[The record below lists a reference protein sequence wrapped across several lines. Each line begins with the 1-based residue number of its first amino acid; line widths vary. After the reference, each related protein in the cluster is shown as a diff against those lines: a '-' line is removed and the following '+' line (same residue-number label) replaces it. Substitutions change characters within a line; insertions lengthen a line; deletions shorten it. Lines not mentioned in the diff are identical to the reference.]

1 MYEYSEDNLIEQT
14 AIDLFFNQLGW
25 DTQLAYNKESFGE
38 GSTLGRLNKK
48 EVVLKKIFFEKLKQF
63 NPNLPDQA
71 YNQAY
76 EKLIEES
83 ITKSLAEINF
93 EKYQL
98 LRNGIPVDFINE
110 KGEQVKNK
118 TLKVFDFDN
127 ADNNNFLAVRQL
139 WIQGNSN
146 RERRPDIIGFV
157 NGIPLLF
164 IELKAAHR
172 KLENAY
178 NDNFTDYKDVIPKLF
193 YYNAFVMLSNGI
205 ESRIGSVTG
214 KYQHFHEWKR
224 ITEEDEGIVALDRI
238 IVGVC
243 EKRRFLDMFENFI
256 LFDNS
261 LGKVVKLIARNH
273 QFIGVNKA
281 IENLKRKTESGKFEL
296 ERLEQIKK
304 NLSPEEYQNQK
315 SEIQNRKS
323 QLGVFWHTQ
332 GSGKSYSMVFFCQK
346 IHRKF
351 TGSYTFLIVTDRNE
365 LDTQI
370 YGTFSGVGAVPQVKA
385 GAKDSLK
392 AGSGKHLKELLSSE
406 HRYLFTLIHK
416 FNFEELI
423 TERDNIIVITDEA
436 HRTQN
441 GQLAM
446 NLRNA
451 LPNASFIG
459 FTGTPLFKDDEI
471 TKRIFGDYVSRYDF
485 KRSVDDG
492 ATVPLYYENRGEYL
506 GLKNPVINEQI
517 RAVIDAESED
527 LDSDQRSRVEQLF
540 AREYPILT
548 AKKRLDAIAKDVVWH
563 FCNRGYKGKGM
574 FIALDKLT
582 AVKMYDLITVH
593 WEKYVEQVEKE
604 ISKGKYGDQEL
615 LEKSRELQ
623 WIKETEICVVV
634 SPEQNEIQK
643 FQKWDLDIEPHR
655 EKMNTQD
662 LETRFKDEND
672 PFRFVIVCAMWITGF
687 DVPTLS
693 TLYLDKP
700 LKSHTLMQAI
710 ARANRISEGKNNGL
724 IVDYIETYTALLDAL
739 AIYGSGG
746 DEGGSGGGEK
756 PEPPVKP
763 KEELIKQLEEALEAT
778 ETFLQDEVKFDL
790 QELINADGLH
800 KLAAMEK
807 AVNAVYTNDETKR
820 KFQVL
825 AREVFNKYKALQPDK
840 VLNQYAPRKNA
851 IDVIYTA
858 IEDNIE
864 SADVAEIMRKIQNV
878 VDGSIEILAAE
889 PVPSPEGIGTG
900 DEGIDLSGLN
910 FDLLEQY
917 FLKTKNKNAVVQSLK
932 DKVEKQLKRMVER
945 NPLTVD
951 YYKRYQQIIEEY
963 NRGKDEVVIKETFRK
978 LIELVNSYSAEEA
991 HTKREGLNDEQKA
1004 IFDILRRGKSLDEK
1018 EKKEVKKIAIELIE
1032 ELKKEKLR
1040 IDQWAEKSIT
1050 AAAIYNYVNKTLF
1063 EFLPYPTYQTDD
1075 IDLRTNLVYEHL
1087 KNQYFGGGISIYGK
1101 F

>member
-1 MYEYSEDNLIEQT
+1 MPWEYSEDNLIEQT
-14 AIDLFFNQLGW
+14 AIDLFFHKLGW
-25 DTQLAYNKESFGE
+25 DSLFAYNKESFGE

-48 EVVLKKIFFEKLKQF
+48 EVIIKRIFFEKLKEF
-63 NPNLPDQA
+63 NPGLPQR
-71 YNQAY
+71 AY
-76 EKLIEES
+76 EEAYTKLTEES
-83 ITKSLAEINF
+83 SIKSLAEINF
-93 EKYQL
+93 EKHQL
-98 LRNGIPVDFINE
+98 LRDGIPIDFIND

-118 TLKVFDFDN
+118 TLKVFDFEE
-127 ADNNNFLAVRQL
+127 AGNNDFLAVRQL
-139 WIQGNSN
+139 WIQGKSN

-157 NGIPLLF
+157 NGIPLVF

-178 NDNFTDYKDVIPKLF
+178 NDNFTDYRDVIPKLF
-193 YYNAFVMLSNGI
+193 YYNAFVILSNGI
-205 ESRIGSVTG
+205 ESRIGSITG

-243 EKRRFLDMFENFI
+243 EKQRLLDLFENFI

-261 LGKVVKLIARNH
+261 LGKVLKLIARNH
-273 QFIGVNKA
+273 QYIGVNKA
-281 IENLKRKTESGKFEL
+281 IENIKHKDQLCKLGKISL
-296 ERLEQIKK
+296 EEK
-304 NLSPEEYQNQK
+304 QK
-315 SEIQNRKS
+315 
-323 QLGVFWHTQ
+323 LGVFWHTQ
-332 GSGKSYSMVFFCQK
+332 GSGKSYSMVFMSLK

-370 YGTFSGVGAVPQVKA
+370 YGTFSGVGAIPQIKA
-385 GAKDSLK
+385 GAKNSLK
-392 AGSGKHLKELLSSE
+392 ANSGRHLKDLLGSE

-416 FNFEELI
+416 FNFEEEI
-423 TERDNIIVITDEA
+423 TQRDNIIVISDEA
-436 HRTQN
+436 HRTQG

-459 FTGTPLFKDDEI
+459 FTGTPLFKDDEL
-471 TKRIFGDYVSRYDF
+471 TRRIFGDYVSRYDF

-506 GLKNPVINEQI
+506 KLKNPVINQQI
-517 RAVIDAESED
+517 RALIDAEGED

-548 AKKRLDAIAKDVVWH
+548 AKKRLEAIAKDVVWH

-582 AVKMYDLITVH
+582 AVRMYDFISHYWRLQIA
-593 WEKYVEQVEKE
+593 QLEKE
-604 ISKGKYGDQEL
+604 IDKGRYGDQEM

-623 WIKETEICVVV
+623 WIKETEICVVI

-643 FQKWDLDIEPHR
+643 FRQWDLDIEPHR

-662 LETRFKDEND
+662 LETRFKSEDD

-739 AIYGSGG
+739 AIYGTGG
-746 DEGGSGGGEK
+746 DESGTGGET

-763 KEELIKQLEEALEAT
+763 KEELIRQLEEALVNT
-778 ETFLQDEVKFDL
+778 ETFLLDEVRFNL
-790 QELINADGLH
+790 NELINATGLE

-807 AVNAVYTNDETKR
+807 GVNAVYTNDETKS
-820 KFQVL
+820 KFQIL
-825 AREVFNKYKALQPDK
+825 AREVFKKYKALQPDK
-840 VLNQYAPRKNA
+840 VLNQYSPRKNA

-858 IEDNIE
+858 IEENIE
-864 SADVAEIMRKIQNV
+864 SADVAEIMKKIQEI
-878 VDGSIEILAAE
+878 VDESIANMVAE
-889 PVPSPEGIGTG
+889 PTHDYGKI
-900 DEGIDLSGLN
+900 IDLSGLN
-910 FDLLEQY
+910 FSLLEKY
-917 FLKTKNKNAVVQSLK
+917 FLKTPNKNTVVQSLK
-932 DKVEKQLKRMVER
+932 DKIENQLKQMVDR
-945 NPLTVD
+945 NPLRVD
-951 YYKRYQQIIEEY
+951 FYKRYQEIIDDY
-963 NRGKDEVVIKETFRK
+963 NRGKDAVTIEETFKK
-978 LIELVNSYSAEEA
+978 LIEFVNSLSEEEA
-991 HTKREGLNDEQKA
+991 DTKREGLTEEQKA
-1004 IFDILRRGKSLDEK
+1004 IFDILRKPDLSESDKKKIK
-1018 EKKEVKKIAIELIE
+1018 EIAIELLA
-1032 ELKKEKLR
+1032 ELKKDKLKVE
-1040 IDQWAEKSIT
+1040 QWADKSVT
-1050 AAAIYNYVNKTLF
+1050 AAAVFNTVNKTLF
-1063 EFLPYPTYQTDD
+1063 EAMPYPTYHTDD
-1075 IDLRTNLVYEHL
+1075 IDLRTNLIYEHL
-1087 KNQYFGGGISIYGK
+1087 KHQYYGGGLSVYGK
-1101 F
+1101 Y

>member
-1 MYEYSEDNLIEQT
+1 MSYEYSEDNLIEQT

-25 DTQLAYNKESFGE
+25 DTLLAYNKESFGE
-38 GSTLGRLNKK
+38 GSSLGRLNKK
-48 EVVLKKIFFEKLKQF
+48 EVVLKKTFFEKIKEF
-63 NPNLPDQA
+63 NPDLPQKAYEEA
-71 YNQAY
+71 YN
-76 EKLIEES
+76 KIIEES
-83 ITKSLAEINF
+83 ITKSLDEINY
-93 EKYQL
+93 EKHQL

-139 WIQGNSN
+139 WLQGKSN

-178 NDNFTDYKDVIPKLF
+178 SDNFTDYKAVIPKLF
-193 YYNAFVMLSNGI
+193 YYNAFVLLSNGI

-224 ITEEDEGIVALDRI
+224 IAEEDEGIVALDRI

-243 EKRRFLDMFENFI
+243 EKKRFLDLFENFI

-261 LGKVVKLIARNH
+261 LGKVVKIIARNH

-281 IENLKRKTESGKFEL
+281 IENIKHKEELFKNGKITE
-296 ERLEQIKK
+296 
-304 NLSPEEYQNQK
+304 EEKQK
-315 SEIQNRKS
+315 
-323 QLGVFWHTQ
+323 LGVFWHTQ

-346 IHRKF
+346 IHHKF

-365 LDTQI
+365 LDRQI
-370 YGTFSGVGAVPQVKA
+370 YGTFSGIGAVPQVKA
-385 GAKDSLK
+385 GSNDSIQ
-392 AGSGKHLKELLSSE
+392 ANSGKHLRELLSSE

-416 FNFEELI
+416 FNFEEEI
-423 TERDNIIVITDEA
+423 TRRDNIIVISDEA
-436 HRTQN
+436 HRTQGGN
-441 GQLAM
+441 LAM
-446 NLRNA
+446 NLRNS

-506 GLKNPVINEQI
+506 GLKNPTINAEI
-517 RAVIDAESED
+517 RQLLENEE
-527 LDSDQRSRVEQLF
+527 LETDQRSRVEQLI

-548 AKKRLDAIAKDVVWH
+548 AKKRLDAIAKDTVWH

-582 AVKMYDLITVH
+582 AVRMYDLITHH
-593 WEKYVEQVEKE
+593 WKQNIEQLEKDLV
-604 ISKGKYGDQEL
+604 KGKYGDQEL
-615 LEKSRELQ
+615 LEKSRELL

-634 SPEQNEIQK
+634 SSEQNEIQK

-655 EKMNTQD
+655 EKMNKEN
-662 LETRFKDEND
+662 LEARFKEEND

-739 AIYGSGG
+739 AMYGTGG
-746 DEGGSGGGEK
+746 QTEGNRRDEKEK
-756 PEPPVKP
+756 SPLEPNT
-763 KEELIKQLEEALEAT
+763 ELINLLEDTIAT
-778 ETFLQDEVKFDL
+778 VESFLLQEVNFDL
-790 QELINADGLH
+790 KELINADGLH
-800 KLAAMEK
+800 KLASMEK

-825 AREVFNKYKALQPDK
+825 AREVFKKYKALQPHK

-851 IDVIYTA
+851 IDAVYTA

-864 SADVAEIMRKIQNV
+864 SADVADIMRKIQNV
-878 VDGSIEILAAE
+878 VDESIENMVAE
-889 PVPSPEGIGTG
+889 SGHNESKI
-900 DEGIDLSGLN
+900 IDLSGLD

-917 FLKTKNKNAVVQSLK
+917 FLKTKNKNAAVQSLK
-932 DKVEKQLKRMVER
+932 DKIEKQLKQMVER

-951 YYKRYQQIIEEY
+951 YYKRYQEIIEEY

-978 LIELVNSYSAEEA
+978 LIELVNSYSEEEA
-991 HTKREGLNDEQKA
+991 DTKREGLTDEQKA
-1004 IFDILRRGKSLDEK
+1004 IFDILRHGKKLEEK
-1018 EKKEVKKIAIELIE
+1018 EKNEIKKISVELLE
-1032 ELKKEKLR
+1032 ELKKEKLKVA
-1040 IDQWAEKSIT
+1040 QWSDKSVT
-1050 AAAIYNYVNKTLF
+1050 AAAVFNTVSKTLF
-1063 EFLPYPTYQTDD
+1063 ETLPYPTYQTDD
-1075 IDLRTNLVYEHL
+1075 IDLKTNLVYEHL
-1087 KNQYFGGGISIYGK
+1087 KHQYFGGGVSIYGQY
-1101 F
+1101 

>member
-1 MYEYSEDNLIEQT
+1 MTWEYSENNLIEQT
-14 AIDLFFNQLGW
+14 AIDLFFNRLGW
-25 DTQLAYNKESFGE
+25 DTLLAHNKEDFGE
-38 GSTLGRLNKK
+38 GSTLGKRDKK
-48 EVVLKKIFFEKLKQF
+48 EVVLKKIFFEKLKQL
-63 NPNLPDQA
+63 NPNLPEQA
-71 YNQAY
+71 YERAY
-76 EKLIEES
+76 EKLIAES
-83 ITKSLAEINF
+83 STKSLDEINY
-93 EKYQL
+93 EKHLL
-98 LRNGIPVDFINE
+98 LRNGIPIDFIATE
-110 KGEQVKNK
+110 GEHAGSTQHK

-127 ADNNNFLAVRQL
+127 VDNNHFLAVRQL
-139 WIQGNSN
+139 RIQGKSN

-164 IELKAAHR
+164 IELKAAHQ

-178 NDNFTDYKDVIPKLF
+178 KDNFTDYKDVIPELF
-193 YYNAFVMLSNGI
+193 YYNAFVLLSNGI
-205 ESRIGSVTG
+205 ESRIGSITG

-243 EKRRFLDMFENFI
+243 EKKRFLDLFENFI

-261 LGKVVKLIARNH
+261 LGKVVKVIARNH

-281 IENLKRKTESGKFEL
+281 LENIKHKEQLYKLGRISL
-296 ERLEQIKK
+296 EEK
-304 NLSPEEYQNQK
+304 QK
-315 SEIQNRKS
+315 
-323 QLGVFWHTQ
+323 LGVFWHTQ

-370 YGTFSGVGAVPQVKA
+370 YSTFSGVGAVPQVRA

-392 AGSGKHLKELLSSE
+392 ANTGEHLRQLLGSE

-416 FNFEELI
+416 FNFNEQI
-423 TERDNIIVITDEA
+423 TQRDNIIVISDEA
-436 HRTQN
+436 HRTQG
-441 GQLAM
+441 GQMAI

-459 FTGTPLFKDDEI
+459 FTGTPLFKDGEI
-471 TKRIFGDYVSRYDF
+471 TKRIFGDYVSCYDF

-506 GLKNPVINEQI
+506 GLKNPAINDQI

-548 AKKRLDAIAKDVVWH
+548 AEKRLDAIAKDVVWH

-574 FIALDKLT
+574 FITLDKLT
-582 AVKMYDLITVH
+582 AVKMYDLITAH
-593 WEKYVEQVEKE
+593 WKKYVEQLEKE
-604 ISKGKYGDQEL
+604 ISRGGYGDQEQ
-615 LEKSRELQ
+615 LEKKHELR

-634 SPEQNEIQK
+634 SSEQNEIQK
-643 FQKWDLDIEPHR
+643 FQKWGLDIEPHR

-662 LETRFKDEND
+662 LEARFKDEYD

-687 DVPTLS
+687 DVPALS

-700 LKSHTLMQAI
+700 LKTHTLMQAI

-724 IVDYIETYTALLDAL
+724 IVDYIETYTALLNAL

-746 DEGGSGGGEK
+746 EEGGGEK

-778 ETFLQDEVKFDL
+778 ETFLRDEVNFDL
-790 QELINADGLH
+790 QELINADDLY

-807 AVNAVYTNDETKR
+807 AVNAVYTNDKTKQ

-825 AREVFNKYKALQPDK
+825 AREVFKKYKALQPDK

-851 IDVIYTA
+851 INVIYTR
-858 IEDNIE
+858 IEKNTE
-864 SADVAEIMRKIQNV
+864 SADVADLMRKIQNV
-878 VDGSIEILAAE
+878 VDKSIENMVAE
-889 PVPSPEGIGTG
+889 PEYNEEKI
-900 DEGIDLSGLN
+900 IDLSGLD

-917 FLKTKNKNAVVQSLK
+917 FLKTKNKNAAVQSLK

-951 YYKRYQQIIEEY
+951 YYNRYQEIIDEY

-978 LIELVNSYSAEEA
+978 LIELVNSYSEEEA
-991 HTKREGLNDEQKA
+991 DTKREGLTDEQKA
-1004 IFDILRRGKSLDEK
+1004 IFDILRHGKKLEEK
-1018 EKKEVKKIAIELIE
+1018 EKNKIKKISIELLD
-1032 ELKKEKLR
+1032 ELKKEKLKVE
-1040 IDQWAEKSIT
+1040 QWAYKSVT
-1050 AAAIYNYVNKTLF
+1050 VAAVFNMVYDILF
-1063 EFLPYPTYQTDD
+1063 KGLPCPTYQAED
-1075 IDLRTNLVYEHL
+1075 IEKRTESVCKHL
-1087 KNQYFGGGISIYGK
+1087 KRQYFGGGMSIYNHQY
-1101 F
+1101 

>member
-1 MYEYSEDNLIEQT
+1 MKEYSEDNLIEQT
-14 AIDLFFNQLGW
+14 AIDLFFNRLGW
-25 DTQLAYNKESFGE
+25 DTLLAYNKESFGE
-38 GSTLGRLNKK
+38 GSSLGRLNKK
-48 EVVLKKIFFEKLKQF
+48 EVVLKKIFFEKIKEF
-63 NPNLPDQA
+63 NPGLPQKA
-71 YNQAY
+71 YEEAY

-83 ITKSLAEINF
+83 ITKSLAEINY

-118 TLKVFDFDN
+118 TLKVFDFEN
-127 ADNNNFLAVRQL
+127 PDNNNFLAVRQL
-139 WIQGNSN
+139 WLQGKSN

-193 YYNAFVMLSNGI
+193 YYNAFVLLSNGI
-205 ESRIGSVTG
+205 ESRIGSLTG

-243 EKRRFLDMFENFI
+243 EKKRFLDLFENFI

-261 LGKVVKLIARNH
+261 LGKTVKLIARNH

-281 IENLKRKTESGKFEL
+281 IENIKHKEELYQLGKISL
-296 ERLEQIKK
+296 EEK
-304 NLSPEEYQNQK
+304 QK
-315 SEIQNRKS
+315 
-323 QLGVFWHTQ
+323 LGVFWHTQ

-346 IHRKF
+346 IHHKF

-370 YGTFSGVGAVPQVKA
+370 YGTFSGIGAVPQVKS
-385 GAKDSLK
+385 GSKDSLK
-392 AGSGKHLKELLSSE
+392 ANSGKHLRELLSSE

-416 FNFEELI
+416 FNFEGEI
-423 TERDNIIVITDEA
+423 TKRDNIIVISDEA
-436 HRTQN
+436 HRTQGGN
-441 GQLAM
+441 LAM

-485 KRSVDDG
+485 KRSVEDG

-506 GLKNPVINEQI
+506 GLKNPVINDQI
-517 RAVIDAESED
+517 RAVLDAESED

-548 AKKRLDAIAKDVVWH
+548 AKKRLDAIAKDAVWH

-582 AVKMYDLITVH
+582 AVRMYDLITGH
-593 WEKYVEQVEKE
+593 WKIYVEQLEKD
-604 ISKGKYGDQEL
+604 IAKMKYGDQEL

-634 SPEQNEIQK
+634 SSEQNEIQK

-655 EKMNTQD
+655 EKMNTEN
-662 LETRFKDEND
+662 LESRFKEEHD

-724 IVDYIETYTALLDAL
+724 IVDYIETYTSLLDAL
-739 AIYGSGG
+739 AIYGT
-746 DEGGSGGGEK
+746 GGESK
-756 PEPPVKP
+756 DAQNGDKEKSPLEPNT
-763 KEELIKQLEEALEAT
+763 ELVNLLEDAIVATELFLEE
-778 ETFLQDEVKFDL
+778 EVNFDL

-820 KFQVL
+820 KFQIL
-825 AREVFNKYKALQPDK
+825 AREVFKKYKALQPHK
-840 VLNQYAPRKNA
+840 ILNQFARRKNA

-864 SADVAEIMRKIQNV
+864 SADVADIMRKIQKV
-878 VDGSIEILAAE
+878 IDESIENMVAE
-889 PVPSPEGIGTG
+889 SPSLQNGGAGGEGKI
-900 DEGIDLSGLN
+900 IDLSGLN
-910 FDLLEQY
+910 FELLEQY
-917 FLKTKNKNAVVQSLK
+917 FLKTQHKNTAVQSLK
-932 DKVEKQLKRMVER
+932 DKIEKQLKQMVER

-951 YYKRYQQIIEEY
+951 YYKRYQEIIEAY

-978 LIELVNSYSAEEA
+978 LIELVNSYSQEEA
-991 HTKREGLNDEQKA
+991 DTKREGLTDEQKA
-1004 IFDILRRGKSLDEK
+1004 IFDILRYGKKLEEK
-1018 EKKEVKKIAIELIE
+1018 EKKEIKKIAVELLE
-1032 ELKKEKLR
+1032 ELKQNKLKVEK
-1040 IDQWAEKSIT
+1040 WADKSVT
-1050 AAAIYNYVNKTLF
+1050 AAAVFNLVSRKLF
-1063 EFLPYPTYQTDD
+1063 ETLPFPTYQSDD
-1075 IDLRTNLVYEHL
+1075 VDLRTNLVYEHL
-1087 KNQYFGGGISIYGK
+1087 KNQYFGGGISIYGPY
-1101 F
+1101 

>member
-1 MYEYSEDNLIEQT
+1 MTYEYSEDNLIEQT
-14 AIDLFFNQLGW
+14 AIDLFFNELGW
-25 DTQLAYNKESFGE
+25 DTLLAFNKESYGE

-48 EVVLKKIFFEKLKQF
+48 EVVLKKIFFEKIKAL
-63 NPNLPDQA
+63 NPGLPQKA
-71 YNQAY
+71 YEEAY

-83 ITKSLAEINF
+83 ITKSSAEINY
-93 EKYQL
+93 EKHQL

-110 KGEQVKNK
+110 KGEQIKNK

-139 WIQGNSN
+139 WLQGKSN

-193 YYNAFVMLSNGI
+193 YYNAFVLLSNGI

-238 IVGVC
+238 IIGVC
-243 EKRRFLDMFENFI
+243 EKKRFLDLFENFI

-281 IENLKRKTESGKFEL
+281 IENIQHKEQLYKLGKISL
-296 ERLEQIKK
+296 EEK
-304 NLSPEEYQNQK
+304 QK
-315 SEIQNRKS
+315 
-323 QLGVFWHTQ
+323 LGVFWHTQ

-346 IHRKF
+346 IHHKF

-370 YGTFSGVGAVPQVKA
+370 YGTFSGIGAVPQVKS
-385 GAKDSLK
+385 GSKDSMK
-392 AGSGKHLKELLSSE
+392 ANSGKHLKELLSSE
-406 HRYLFTLIHK
+406 HRYLFSLIHK
-416 FNFEELI
+416 FNFEEEI
-423 TERDNIIVITDEA
+423 TKRDNIIVISDEA
-436 HRTQN
+436 HRTQGGN
-441 GQLAM
+441 LAM

-506 GLKNPVINEQI
+506 GLKNPDINEQI
-517 RAVIDAESED
+517 RTLLENED
-527 LDSDQRSRVEQLF
+527 LEGDQRSRVEQLI

-548 AKKRLDAIAKDVVWH
+548 AKKRLDAIAKDAVWH

-582 AVKMYDLITVH
+582 AVRMYDLITHH
-593 WEKYVEQVEKE
+593 WKLTIEQLEKE
-604 ISKGKYGDQEL
+604 VSKGKYGDQEV

-623 WIKETEICVVV
+623 WIRETEICVVV
-634 SPEQNEIQK
+634 SSEQNEIQK

-655 EKMNTQD
+655 EKMNNQD
-662 LETRFKDEND
+662 LETRFKDED
-672 PFRFVIVCAMWITGF
+672 DSFRFVIVCAMWITGF

-739 AIYGSGG
+739 AIYSDG
-746 DEGGSGGGEK
+746 DKKGNDNEDEK
-756 PEPPVKP
+756 VNAPLEPNIELVK
-763 KEELIKQLEEALEAT
+763 LLEETIVAT
-778 ETFLQDEVKFDL
+778 ETFLQDEVNFDL
-790 QELINADGLH
+790 QELIKASGLL

-820 KFQVL
+820 KFQIL
-825 AREVFNKYKALQPDK
+825 AREVFKKYKALQPHK
-840 VLNQYAPRKNA
+840 LLNVYRSRKDA

-864 SADVAEIMRKIQNV
+864 SADVAEIMKKIQNV
-878 VDGSIEILAAE
+878 VDKSIENMVAE
-889 PVPSPEGIGTG
+889 PTNDSSKL
-900 DEGIDLSGLN
+900 IDLSGLN
-910 FDLLEQY
+910 FELLEQY
-917 FLKTKNKNAVVQSLK
+917 FMKTKK
-932 DKVEKQLKRMVER
+932 
-945 NPLTVD
+945 
-951 YYKRYQQIIEEY
+951 
-963 NRGKDEVVIKETFRK
+963 IKMR
-978 LIELVNSYSAEEA
+978 
-991 HTKREGLNDEQKA
+991 
-1004 IFDILRRGKSLDEK
+1004 
-1018 EKKEVKKIAIELIE
+1018 
-1032 ELKKEKLR
+1032 
-1040 IDQWAEKSIT
+1040 
-1050 AAAIYNYVNKTLF
+1050 
-1063 EFLPYPTYQTDD
+1063 
-1075 IDLRTNLVYEHL
+1075 
-1087 KNQYFGGGISIYGK
+1087 
-1101 F
+1101 

>member
-1 MYEYSEDNLIEQT
+1 MTWEYSEDNLIEQT
-14 AIDLFFNQLGW
+14 AIDLFHNQLGW
-25 DTQLAYNKESFGE
+25 DTAIAYNKESFGE

-48 EVVLKKIFFEKLKQF
+48 EVILKRIFFEKLKQF
-63 NPNLPDQA
+63 NPNLPEQA
-71 YNQAY
+71 YNQAL
-76 EKLIEES
+76 EKLTEES
-83 ITKSLAEINF
+83 STKSLAEINL
-93 EKYQL
+93 EKHKL
-98 LRNGIPVDFINE
+98 LRNGIPVDFIND

-127 ADNNNFLAVRQL
+127 AHNNNFLAVRQL
-139 WIQGNSN
+139 WIQGKSN
-146 RERRPDIIGFV
+146 RDRRPDIIGFV

-214 KYQHFHEWKR
+214 RYQHFHEWKR

-243 EKRRFLDMFENFI
+243 EKNRFLDLFENFI

-273 QFIGVNKA
+273 QYIGVNKA
-281 IENLKRKTESGKFEL
+281 IENIQFKEQLYKLGKISL
-296 ERLEQIKK
+296 EEK
-304 NLSPEEYQNQK
+304 QK
-315 SEIQNRKS
+315 
-323 QLGVFWHTQ
+323 LGVFWHTQ

-346 IHRKF
+346 IHHKF

-385 GAKDSLK
+385 GAQDSLK
-392 AGSGKHLKELLSSE
+392 ASSGKHLKVLLSSE

-416 FNFEELI
+416 FNFEQEI
-423 TERDNIIVITDEA
+423 TKRENIIVISDEA
-436 HRTQN
+436 HRTQGGN
-441 GQLAM
+441 LAM

-471 TKRIFGDYVSRYDF
+471 TRRIFGDYVSRYDF

-492 ATVPLYYENRGEYL
+492 ATVPLYYENRGENL
-506 GLKNPVINEQI
+506 GLKNPQINDQI
-517 RAVIDAESED
+517 RAVIDAEGED
-527 LDSDQRSRVEQLF
+527 LDSDQRARVEQLF

-548 AKKRLDAIAKDVVWH
+548 AKKRLDAIARDTVWH

-582 AVKMYDLITVH
+582 AVKMYDLISGH
-593 WEKYVEQVEKE
+593 WKMYVDQLEKE
-604 ISKGKYGDQEL
+604 VSKGKYGDQEL
-615 LEKSRELQ
+615 LEKSRELK

-634 SPEQNEIQK
+634 SSEQNEIQK

-655 EKMNTQD
+655 EKMNTQN

-739 AIYGSGG
+739 AIYGAGG
-746 DEGGSGGGEK
+746 EDGEGGKK

-763 KEELIKQLEEALEAT
+763 KEELIVQLEEALEAT
-778 ETFLQDEVKFDL
+778 ETFLNDEVNFDL
-790 QELINADGLH
+790 RELIRAEGLH
-800 KLAAMEK
+800 KLAAIEN

-825 AREVFNKYKALQPDK
+825 GRDVFKKYKALQPDK
-840 VLNQYAPRKNA
+840 ILNQYSQRKNA

-864 SADVAEIMRKIQNV
+864 SADVADIMRKIQNV
-878 VDGSIEILAAE
+878 VDESIENMVAE
-889 PVPSPEGIGTG
+889 TNNNE
-900 DEGIDLSGLN
+900 EKLIDLSGLN
-910 FDLLEQY
+910 FELLEQY
-917 FLKTKNKNAVVQSLK
+917 FLKTKNKNSAIQSLK
-932 DKVEKQLKRMVER
+932 NKVEKHLSRMAER
-945 NPLTVD
+945 NPLSVD
-951 YYKRYQQIIEEY
+951 YYKRYQEIIDEY
-963 NRGKDEVVIKETFRK
+963 NRGKDEAILQETFRK
-978 LIELVNSYSAEEA
+978 LLELVNSYSEEEA
-991 HTKREGLNDEQKA
+991 DTRREGLTDEQKA
-1004 IFDILRRGKSLDEK
+1004 IFDILRLGKNLESK
-1018 EKKEVKKIAIELIE
+1018 EKKAIKQISITMLS
-1032 ELKKEKLR
+1032 ELKKEKLKVEK
-1040 IDQWAEKSIT
+1040 WAEKSGT
-1050 AAAIYNYVNKTLF
+1050 AAAVYNYVSKTLF
-1063 EFLPYPTYQTDD
+1063 DDLPWPTFNNDE
-1075 IDLRTNLVYEHL
+1075 IDLKTNLVYEHL
-1087 KNQYFGGGISIYGK
+1087 KNQYFGCGISIYGLY
-1101 F
+1101 

>member
-1 MYEYSEDNLIEQT
+1 MTWEYSEDNLIEQT

-25 DTQLAYNKESFGE
+25 DTLLAYNKESFGE

-48 EVVLKKIFFEKLKQF
+48 EVVLKKIFFEKLKLF
-63 NPNLPDQA
+63 NPNLPEQA

-83 ITKSLAEINF
+83 ITKSLAEINY

-98 LRNGIPVDFINE
+98 LRNGIPVVLPPSPD
-110 KGEQVKNK
+110 KRGDGGEVK

-139 WIQGNSN
+139 WIQGKSN

-164 IELKAAHR
+164 VELKAAHR

-193 YYNAFVMLSNGI
+193 YYNAFVILSKGI

-243 EKRRFLDMFENFI
+243 EKKRFLDLFENFI

-281 IENLKRKTESGKFEL
+281 IENIKHKEELYRQGKISL
-296 ERLEQIKK
+296 EEK
-304 NLSPEEYQNQK
+304 QK
-315 SEIQNRKS
+315 
-323 QLGVFWHTQ
+323 LGVFWHTQ

-365 LDTQI
+365 LDKQI
-370 YGTFSGVGAVPQVKA
+370 YGTFSGVGAVPQI
-385 GAKDSLK
+385 K
-392 AGSGKHLKELLSSE
+392 AGSKESLRALSGAHLRELLSSE

-451 LPNASFIG
+451 LSNASFIG

-517 RAVIDAESED
+517 RAVLDAESED

-582 AVKMYDLITVH
+582 AVKMYDLITLH
-593 WEKYVEQVEKE
+593 WKKYVEQLEKDV
-604 ISKGKYGDQEL
+604 SKGNYGDQEL
-615 LEKSRELQ
+615 LVKSRELR

-634 SPEQNEIQK
+634 SQEQNEIQK

-662 LETRFKDEND
+662 LETRFKDEDD

-739 AIYGSGG
+739 AIYGAGSE
-746 DEGGSGGGEK
+746 EGGNDGGEK

-778 ETFLQDEVKFDL
+778 ETFLQDEVNFDL
-790 QELINADGLH
+790 QELIKADGLH

-825 AREVFNKYKALQPDK
+825 AREVFKKFKALQPDK

-864 SADVAEIMRKIQNV
+864 SADVADIMRKIQNV
-878 VDGSIEILAAE
+878 VDKSIENRIAE
-889 PVPSPEGIGTG
+889 PSHNEEKI
-900 DEGIDLSGLN
+900 IDLSGLN
-910 FDLLEQY
+910 FVLLEQY
-917 FLKTKNKNAVVQSLK
+917 FLKTKNKNAAVQSLK

-951 YYKRYQQIIEEY
+951 YYKRYQEIIDEY
-963 NRGKDEVVIKETFRK
+963 NRGKNDVVIKETFRK
-978 LIELVNSYSAEEA
+978 LIELINSYTKEEA
-991 HTKREGLNDEQKA
+991 DTKREGLTDEQKA
-1004 IFDILRRGKSLDEK
+1004 IFDILRYGKKLEEK
-1018 EKKEVKKIAIELIE
+1018 EKNEIKKISIELLE
-1032 ELKKEKLR
+1032 ELKKDKLKVER
-1040 IDQWAEKSIT
+1040 WSEKST
-1050 AAAIYNYVNKTLF
+1050 TVAAVFNYVNDTLYTL
-1063 EFLPYPTYQTDD
+1063 LPFPKYQNDD
-1075 IDLRTNLVYEHL
+1075 IDVRTNLVFEHL
-1087 KNQYFGGGISIYGK
+1087 KQQYFGGGVSIYGSY
-1101 F
+1101 

>member
-1 MYEYSEDNLIEQT
+1 MTWEYSEDKLIEQT
-14 AIDLFFNQLGW
+14 AISLFYNQLGW
-25 DTQLAYNKESFGE
+25 DTAIAYNKETFGE
-38 GSTLGRLNKK
+38 GSTLGRLSKK
-48 EVVLKKIFFEKLKQF
+48 EVVLKRIFFEKLKQL
-63 NPNLPDQA
+63 NPNLPEQA

-93 EKYQL
+93 EKYKL

-127 ADNNNFLAVRQL
+127 SENNNFLAVRQL
-139 WIQGNSN
+139 WIQGKSN

-193 YYNAFVMLSNGI
+193 YYNAFVILSNGI
-205 ESRIGSVTG
+205 ESRIGSITG
-214 KYQHFHEWKR
+214 IYQHFHEWKR

-243 EKRRFLDMFENFI
+243 EKKRFLDMFENFV

-261 LGKVVKLIARNH
+261 LGKTVKLIARNH

-281 IENLKRKTESGKFEL
+281 IENIRHKEQLYKLGKISL
-296 ERLEQIKK
+296 EEK
-304 NLSPEEYQNQK
+304 QK
-315 SEIQNRKS
+315 
-323 QLGVFWHTQ
+323 LGVFWHTQ
-332 GSGKSYSMVFFCQK
+332 GSGKSYSMVFFSQK

-370 YGTFSGVGAVPQVKA
+370 YGTFSGVGAVPVVKA
-385 GAKDSLK
+385 GATDSVR
-392 AGSGKHLKELLSSE
+392 ANSGKHLKKLLSSD

-416 FNFEELI
+416 FNFEDEI
-423 TERDNIIVITDEA
+423 TKRDNIIVISDEA

-492 ATVPLYYENRGEYL
+492 ATVPLYYENRGEHL
-506 GLKNPVINEQI
+506 GLKNPAINEQI

-527 LDSDQRSRVEQLF
+527 LDSDQRARVEQLF

-548 AKKRLDAIAKDVVWH
+548 AKKRLNAIAKDVVWH

-582 AVKMYDLITVH
+582 AVKMYDLITKH
-593 WEKYVEQVEKE
+593 WRKYVEQLEKE

-615 LEKSRELQ
+615 LEKGRELK

-634 SPEQNEIQK
+634 SSEQNEIQK
-643 FQKWDLDIEPHR
+643 FQKWGLDIEPHR
-655 EKMNTQD
+655 EKMNSQD

-687 DVPTLS
+687 NVPTLS

-746 DEGGSGGGEK
+746 EEGGGTGGEI

-778 ETFLQDEVKFDL
+778 ETFLQDEVSFDL

-820 KFQVL
+820 KFQIL
-825 AREVFNKYKALQPDK
+825 AREVFKKYKALQPDK

-864 SADVAEIMRKIQNV
+864 SADVADIMRKIQNV
-878 VDGSIEILAAE
+878 VDESIENMIAE
-889 PVPSPEGIGTG
+889 PSHNEEKI
-900 DEGIDLSGLN
+900 IDLSGLN

-917 FLKTKNKNAVVQSLK
+917 FLKTKNKNIAVQSLK

-951 YYKRYQQIIEEY
+951 YYERYQEIIEEY

-978 LIELVNSYSAEEA
+978 LIELVNSYSKEEA
-991 HTKREGLNDEQKA
+991 DTKREGLTDEQKA
-1004 IFDILRRGKSLDEK
+1004 IFDILRHGKKLEEK
-1018 EKKEVKKIAIELIE
+1018 EKNEVKKISIELLN
-1032 ELKKEKLR
+1032 ELKKDKLR
-1040 IDQWAEKSIT
+1040 VERWSEKSVT
-1050 AAAIYNYVNKTLF
+1050 AAAVFTTVSKTLF
-1063 EFLPYPTYQTDD
+1063 ETLPYPTYQTDD
-1075 IDLRTNLVYEHL
+1075 IDLKTNLVYEHL
-1087 KNQYFGGGISIYGK
+1087 KHQYFGGGVSIYGEY
-1101 F
+1101 

>member
-1 MYEYSEDNLIEQT
+1 MTWEYSEDNLIEQT
-14 AIDLFFNQLGW
+14 AIDLFFDQLGW
-25 DTQLAYNKESFGE
+25 DTLLAYNKESFGE
-38 GSTLGRLNKK
+38 GSTLGRLDKR
-48 EVVLKKIFFEKLKQF
+48 EVLLKRIFFEKLREF
-63 NPNLPDQA
+63 NPGLPEQA
-71 YNQAY
+71 YNHAY
-76 EKLIEES
+76 SVLTEES
-83 ITKSLAEINF
+83 ITKSLAQINF
-93 EKYQL
+93 EKHQL
-98 LRNGIPVDFINE
+98 IRNGIPVDFVNE

-118 TLKVFDFDN
+118 TLKVFDFET

-139 WIQGNSN
+139 WLQGKSN

-193 YYNAFVMLSNGI
+193 YYNAFVLLSNGI

-214 KYQHFHEWKR
+214 RYQHFHEWKR
-224 ITEEDEGIVALDRI
+224 ITEDDEGIVALDRI

-243 EKRRFLDMFENFI
+243 EKRRFLDLFENFI

-261 LGKVVKLIARNH
+261 LGKTVKLIARNH

-281 IENLKRKTESGKFEL
+281 IENIRHKDHLYRLGEISL
-296 ERLEQIKK
+296 EEK
-304 NLSPEEYQNQK
+304 QK
-315 SEIQNRKS
+315 
-323 QLGVFWHTQ
+323 LGVFWHTQ

-346 IHRKF
+346 IHRRF

-370 YGTFSGVGAVPQVKA
+370 YGTFSGVGAVPQIKA

-392 AGSGKHLKELLSSE
+392 ASSGKHLKELLSSE

-416 FNFEELI
+416 FNFEQEI
-423 TERDNIIVITDEA
+423 TKRDNIIVISDEA
-436 HRTQN
+436 HRTQGGN
-441 GQLAM
+441 LAM

-459 FTGTPLFKDDEI
+459 FTGTPLFRDDEI
-471 TKRIFGDYVSRYDF
+471 TRRIFGDYVSRYDF

-517 RAVIDAESED
+517 RTVLDAESED

-548 AKKRLDAIAKDVVWH
+548 AKKRLNAIAKDTVWH

-582 AVKMYDLITVH
+582 AVRMYDLITHH
-593 WEKYVEQVEKE
+593 WKATVEQLEKE
-604 ISKGKYGDQEL
+604 VAKGKYGDQEL

-623 WIKETEICVVV
+623 WIRETEICVVV
-634 SPEQNEIQK
+634 SPEQNEIKK

-655 EKMNTQD
+655 EKMNSED
-662 LETRFKDEND
+662 LETRFKEEGDS
-672 PFRFVIVCAMWITGF
+672 FRFVIVCAMWITGF

-693 TLYLDKP
+693 TLYIDKP

-710 ARANRISEGKNNGL
+710 ARANRTSEGKNNGL

-739 AIYGSGG
+739 AIYGT
-746 DEGGSGGGEK
+746 GSDAKDGKKPEGEK
-756 PEPPVKP
+756 PPLEPNT
-763 KEELIKQLEEALEAT
+763 ELINLLEDTITAT
-778 ETFLQDEVKFDL
+778 EVFLHEEVHFNL
-790 QELINADGLH
+790 QELIIADGLY

-807 AVNAVYTNDETKR
+807 AMNAVYTNDETKR
-820 KFQVL
+820 KFQIL
-825 AREVFNKYKALQPDK
+825 AREVFKKYKALQPHK
-840 VLNQYAPRKNA
+840 ILKQFAPKKNA

-864 SADVAEIMRKIQNV
+864 SADVADLMRKIQDV
-878 VDGSIEILAAE
+878 VGESIEIMLQEA
-889 PVPSPEGIGTG
+889 SP
-900 DEGIDLSGLN
+900 DEDKIIDLSGLD
-910 FDLLEQY
+910 FDVLEQY
-917 FLKTKNKNAVVQSLK
+917 FIKTKNKNAAVQSLK
-932 DKVEKQLKRMVER
+932 DKIERQLQQMVDR

-951 YYKRYQQIIEEY
+951 YYKQYQEIIEAY
-963 NRGKDEVVIKETFRK
+963 NRGKDETVIKETFRR
-978 LIELVNSYSAEEA
+978 LIELINSYSEEEA
-991 HTKREGLNDEQKA
+991 DTKREGLTDEQKA
-1004 IFDILRRGKSLDEK
+1004 IFDILRHGKKLGEK
-1018 EKKEVKKIAIELIE
+1018 EKNEIKKLSVELLTD
-1032 ELKKEKLR
+1032 LKKEKLR
-1040 IDQWAEKSIT
+1040 VNQWAEKSVT
-1050 AAAIYNYVNKTLF
+1050 AAAVFNTVNKILF
-1063 EFLPYPTYQTDD
+1063 EVLPYPTYQTDD
-1075 IDLRTNLVYEHL
+1075 IDLKTQLVYAHL
-1087 KNQYFGGGISIYGK
+1087 KNQYYGGGASVYGPY
-1101 F
+1101 